1 MSRPRSFRLSEQGL
15 EIIRKEIERRKKN
28 NQSQNDF
35 YFEWVEKA
43 IEIRPKARLTPCSD
57 TTVKRFLRKIPIEV
71 EGYMALCEAIDI
83 DYRTV
88 TDWKSSGIDEEEFV
102 SNPWENTLLEDEY
115 TLTGHANSVGSI
127 ALSPN
132 GKTLASGSY
141 DGEIKIWD
149 LQKRKVKCSLKAHEK
164 DVSCVV
170 FSSEEELISGSYD
183 GKIKIWNLRTQEVK
197 WTLPQEELGPNPYAI
212 ESMSLSPNG
221 EYLFINSY
229 ESEQIRIW
237 YLPKEIKQVGSLSK
251 HTGGVMCLAMSPNG
265 RILVSGGKD
274 NKVYFWEVPFKD
286 NQPPQYYEDWKCFP
300 ESESLEQHSDWVTSL
315 AISPNNEIL
324 ASGGK
329 DGEIYL
335 WNLNSGGTF
344 IKKLEKHSKAVLS
357 LAFSPDGQTLASA
370 SYSQTIKIHNWGK
383 SNVIQT
389 LETYPSYTQ
398 CLVFSQHAQR
408 LFSSNSKGNICAWKP
423 SSINQ

>member
-1 MSRPRSFRLSEQGL
+1 MGWPRSFRLSQEGL
-15 EIIRKEIERRKKN
+15 ETINKEIVRRKKN
-28 NQSQNDF
+28 DKSWNNLD
-35 YFEWVEKA
+35 WLKRA
-43 IEIRPKARLTPCSD
+43 NEIDPDARLDSE
-57 TTVKRFLRKIPIEV
+57 TTLKRFKRKKPIEV
-71 EGYMALCEAIDI
+71 KGFIALCKAIDI
-83 DYRTV
+83 DWKKV

-102 SNPWENTLLEDEY
+102 SNPWDKTQLEY
-115 TLTGHANSVGSI
+115 ILTGHANSVGSI
-127 ALSPN
+127 APSPN

-149 LQKRKVKCSLKAHEK
+149 LQKRKIKCSLKAHEK

-229 ESEQIRIW
+229 ESQQIRIW
-237 YLPKEIKQVGSLSK
+237 YLPKDRKLVGSLSK
-251 HTGGVMCLAMSPNG
+251 HKDGVMCLAMSPNSPM
-265 RILVSGGKD
+265 LVSGGKD
-274 NKVYFWEVPFKD
+274 GKVYFWAVPSKD
-286 NQPPQYYEDWKCFP
+286 NQPYQYYEDWKSFP

-315 AISPNNEIL
+315 AISPNNEVV

-335 WNLNSGGTF
+335 WNLNSGTF

-357 LAFSPDGQTLASA
+357 LAFSPDSQTLASA
-370 SYSQTIKIHNWGK
+370 SYSQTIKIHDWRE

-389 LETYPSYTQ
+389 LETYPNYTQ
-398 CLVFSQHAQR
+398 CLVFSQHSQR
-408 LFSSNSKGNICAWKP
+408 LFSSNSQGNICTWKP

>member
-1 MSRPRSFRLSEQGL
+1 MDWPRSLQLSEQGL
-15 EIIRKEIERRKKN
+15 EIIKNNIARIKKN
-28 NQSQNDF
+28 NPSWNNLD
-35 YFEWVEKA
+35 WLEKA
-43 IEIRPKARLTPCSD
+43 TNHIDNKARVSSVSTL
-57 TTVKRFLRKIPIEV
+57 KRFKGKKPIEV
-71 EGYMALCEAIDI
+71 KGYIALCEAIDI
-83 DYRTV
+83 DWRKV
-88 TDWKSSGIDEEEFV
+88 TDWKSLGIDEEDFI
-102 SNPWENTLLEDEY
+102 SNPWKNTLLEDEY

-132 GKTLASGSY
+132 GTTLASGSY

-164 DVSCVV
+164 DVSCLV
-170 FSSEEELISGSYD
+170 FSSEKELISGSYD
-183 GKIKIWNLRTQEVK
+183 EKIKIWNLQMQEVK
-197 WTLPQEELGPNPYAI
+197 WTLHQEELGSNPYAI

-237 YLPKEIKQVGSLSK
+237 YLPKDRKLVGSLSK
-251 HTGGVMCLAMSPNG
+251 HKDGVMCLAMSPNSPV
-265 RILVSGGKD
+265 LVSGGKD
-274 NKVYFWEVPFKD
+274 GKVYFWAVPSKD
-286 NQPPQYYEDWKCFP
+286 NQPHQYYEDWKSFP

-315 AISPNNEIL
+315 AISPNNEVV

-335 WNLNSGGTF
+335 WNLNSGTF

-357 LAFSPDGQTLASA
+357 LAFSPDSQTLASA
-370 SYSQTIKIHNWGK
+370 SYSQTIKIHNWRE

-389 LETYPSYTQ
+389 LETYPNYTQ
-398 CLVFSQHAQR
+398 CLVFSQHSQR
-408 LFSSNSKGNICAWKP
+408 LFSSNSQGNICTWKP

>member
-1 MSRPRSFRLSEQGL
+1 MGWPRSFRLSQEGL
-15 EIIRKEIERRKKN
+15 ETINKEIVRRKKN
-28 NQSQNDF
+28 DPSWNNLD
-35 YFEWVEKA
+35 WLKRA
-43 IEIRPKARLTPCSD
+43 NEIDPDARLDSE
-57 TTVKRFLRKIPIEV
+57 TTLKRFKRKKPIEV
-71 EGYMALCEAIDI
+71 KGFIALCKAIDI
-83 DYRTV
+83 DWKKV

-102 SNPWENTLLEDEY
+102 SNPWENTKLEDED
-115 TLTGHANSVGSI
+115 TLTGHADSVGSI
-127 ALSPN
+127 DLSPN
-132 GKTLASGSY
+132 EKTLASGSY

-149 LQKRKVKCSLKAHEK
+149 LQKRKVKCSFKAHEK

-183 GKIKIWNLRTQEVK
+183 GKIKIWNLQTQEVK

-229 ESEQIRIW
+229 DSEQIRIW
-237 YLPKEIKQVGSLSK
+237 YLPKEIKLVGSLSK

-286 NQPPQYYEDWKCFP
+286 NQPPQYYEDWKSFP

-329 DGEIYL
+329 DGEICL
-335 WNLNSGGTF
+335 WHLNSGTF
-344 IKKLEKHSKAVLS
+344 IKKLKEHSKAVLS

-370 SYSQTIKIHNWGK
+370 SYSQTIKIHNWGE